1 MAKTTY
7 ADYAVYAK
15 LRDERKY
22 TDYFVA
28 QSADVSTAT
37 MTNWKQGAY
46 TPKADKLLRIARVL
60 EVPLEALLTAE

>member
-15 LRDERKY
+15 LRDEKKY

-28 QSADVSTAT
+28 QSADVSTVT
-37 MTNWKQGAY
+37 LTSWKQGVY
-46 TPKADKLLRIARVL
+46 TPKVDKLARIAKVL
-60 EVPLEALLTAE
+60 EVPLDALLTTV